1 MDILGRCCIRKRY
14 TCHFNYCI
22 PSFHDMDVGAG
33 YYSEMGRF
41 CYPTVDYRFNGLL
54 FGAGSSYITITN
66 STVNL
71 KSKIEFE

>member
-1 MDILGRCCIRKRY
+1 MDILGRCCTRKRY

-54 FGAGSSYITITN
+54 LGRIIIYYYYKFYRN
-66 STVNL
+66 F
-71 KSKIEFE
+71 KK

>member
-1 MDILGRCCIRKRY
+1 MDILGRCCTRKRY

-33 YYSEMGRF
+33 YYSEMGSF

-54 FGAGSSYITITN
+54 LGPDHHILLLQI
-66 STVNL
+66 L
-71 KSKIEFE
+71 P